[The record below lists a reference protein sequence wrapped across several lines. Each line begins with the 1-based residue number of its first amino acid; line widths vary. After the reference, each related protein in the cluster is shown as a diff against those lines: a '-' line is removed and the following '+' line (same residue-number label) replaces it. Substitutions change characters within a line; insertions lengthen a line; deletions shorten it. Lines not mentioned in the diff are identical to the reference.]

1 MWYNGRTFSA
11 KGNQSRGGKPL
22 NCKKLRA
29 AGSAFLLWAGMAA
42 SFSLLCP
49 GGVGTAEIGG
59 AGDLLRICLLLPAAE
74 ELVFRG
80 GVQRCLRPL
89 GAGAAIGLQAVL
101 FAALHGSLRAKC
113 YALGMGLI
121 FGWAAEQTGG
131 LGTGLVLHLL
141 NNGIIAAV
149 TLAERGMG

>member
-11 KGNQSRGGKPL
+11 KGNQSRRGSLELQKTAGGGQCLPAL
-22 NCKKLRA
+22 
-29 AGSAFLLWAGMAA
+29 
-42 SFSLLCP
+42 
-49 GGVGTAEIGG
+49 GGDGG
-59 AGDLLRICLLLPAAE
+59 EFFAPVPRRSGNGRDRRGGDLLRICLLLPAAE

-131 LGTGLVLHLL
+131 LGTGWCS
-141 NNGIIAAV
+141 
-149 TLAERGMG
+149 TC

>member
-1 MWYNGRTFSA
+1 MVQWPHILSKMEQRQEA
-11 KGNQSRGGKPL
+11 ERL
-22 NCKKLRA
+22 NCKKRRA
-29 AGSAFLLWAGMAA
+29 AGRAFLLWAGMAA
-42 SFSLLCP
+42 GFSLLCP
-49 GGVGTAEIGG
+49 GGAGTAEIGG

-89 GAGAAIGLQAVL
+89 GASAAIGLQAVL

-141 NNGIIAAV
+141 NNGIIVAA

>member
-1 MWYNGRTFSA
+1 MEQRQEA
-11 KGNQSRGGKPL
+11 ERL
-22 NCKKLRA
+22 NCKKLRV
-29 AGSAFLLWAGMAA
+29 AGRAFLLWAGMAA
-42 SFSLLCP
+42 GFSLLCP
-49 GGVGTAEIGG
+49 GGVETAEIGG

-121 FGWAAEQTGG
+121 FGWAAQKSGSLLPG
-131 LGTGLVLHLL
+131 MGLHLL
-141 NNGIIAAV
+141 NNGIV
-149 TLAERGMG
+149 LAQCLTERRTV

>member
-1 MWYNGRTFSA
+1 MAARSQQKETRAGGEAFELQKTAGGGQCLPALGGDGGEFFAPVPRRSGKGRDRWGGGSAADLPAPPGGGRT
-11 KGNQSRGGKPL
+11 
-22 NCKKLRA
+22 
-29 AGSAFLLWAGMAA
+29 
-42 SFSLLCP
+42 
-49 GGVGTAEIGG
+49 
-59 AGDLLRICLLLPAAE
+59 
-74 ELVFRG
+74 
-80 GVQRCLRPL
+80 
-89 GAGAAIGLQAVL
+89 GAAIGLQAVL

-141 NNGIIAAV
+141 NNGIIAAA